1 MNVIPIQVTDEG
13 VLIPK
18 QYLHDA
24 DEVEV
29 VVEADYV
36 LVKPKR
42 PDTDVEANAGSSK
55 PSHRYS
61 FIGIGHTRD
70 PKASMEVEDILER
83 GADRRDGWT
92 LQS

>member
-1 MNVIPIQVTDEG
+1 MNVIPIQVTDDG
-13 VLIPK
+13 VIIPK

-36 LVKPKR
+36 IVRPKR
-42 PDTDVEANAGSSK
+42 VDSTLEVGTAMREMTQ
-55 PSHRYS
+55 RYS
-61 FIGIGHTRD
+61 FIGIGRTRN
-70 PKASMEVEDILER
+70 PKASVEAEDILER
-83 GADRRDGWT
+83 EVDRRDGWS